1 MKRFKWLTVF
11 LLLLG
16 QTAWAWEGSGTS
28 TDPYLIQSLDDWK
41 SLSYDLAH
49 QQSHEGEFFRL
60 TADLDLEGYS
70 LGGEMQPFSGTF
82 DGDGHTLTYP
92 LRTRRRLLRAF
103 HPFGRCHHPPSE
115 RDGLHL

>member
-11 LLLLG
+11 LLLIG
-16 QTAWAWEGSGTS
+16 QTTWAWEGSGTS

-82 DGDGHTLTYP
+82 DGDGHTLTYNRGGARDTATP
-92 LRTRRRLLRAF
+92 SVCSMPARR
-103 HPFGRCHHPPSE
+103 
-115 RDGLHL
+115 